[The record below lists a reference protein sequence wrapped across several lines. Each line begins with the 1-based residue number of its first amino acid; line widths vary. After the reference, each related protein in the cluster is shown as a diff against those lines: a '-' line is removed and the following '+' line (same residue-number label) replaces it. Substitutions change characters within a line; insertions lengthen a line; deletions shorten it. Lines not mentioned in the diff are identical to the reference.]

1 MLPTRP
7 DINEFVDLTS
17 QLADVKTDLTTLE
30 WEFEKAKA
38 HNIKNALSSNISN
51 KSRAVDYAKVIGND
65 DKDEQYLD
73 GLMSRIINKKRDVTI
88 LYGKIEAWKSNKELY
103 RSDSYHQVTGR
114 FGGSLLDG
122 GADDKDN

>member
-17 QLADVKTDLTTLE
+17 QLADVKTDLANLE

-38 HNIKNALSSNISN
+38 HNIKSALLSNVSN
-51 KSRAVDYAKVIGND
+51 KSRAVDYAKVIGNTE
-65 DKDEQYLD
+65 KDEIYLN
-73 GLMSRIINKKRDVTI
+73 GLMTRIINKKRDVNI
-88 LYGKIEAWKSNKELY
+88 LYGKIEAWKANKELY

-122 GADDKDN
+122 GNEQDD